1 VSGRRGINAHSVFRL
16 RRRRGLL
23 EGVSSSPAPRLIVF
37 SGAGL
42 SAESGLATFRGAS
55 GLWEG
60 VSIRTVCD
68 ISTWEDNFDAMHDF
82 YDARRVSG
90 AKAEPNRAHRTIAEW
105 EKTWPERVIILTQ
118 NIDRLLESAGCT
130 GVIKLHGDIKLLRCF
145 ACDHQWEIDGSR
157 YDRRGC
163 PKCASDRVKP
173 GVVFFG
179 EAAPRYTD
187 LHVVVSSLRAAD
199 TVVVVGTS
207 GTVLPADQLFG
218 ASRAYSILVNLEPGR
233 QMNERLFNERHY
245 GPATEE
251 LPKLTPL
258 LRERMG

>member
-1 VSGRRGINAHSVFRL
+1 MPPHL
-16 RRRRGLL
+16 
-23 EGVSSSPAPRLIVF
+23 PRLIIF

-68 ISTWEDNFDAMHDF
+68 ISTWEENFDAMHDF

-90 AKAEPNRAHRTIAEW
+90 AKAAPNLAHRTIAEW
-105 EKTWPERVIILTQ
+105 TKMWPGRVVVLTQ

-130 GVIKLHGDIKLLRCF
+130 DVIKLHGDIRLLRCF
-145 ACDHQWEIDGSR
+145 DCGRHWELEGDR
-157 YDRRGC
+157 YDRKGC
-163 PKCASDRVKP
+163 PECASARVKP

-179 EAAPRYTD
+179 EAAPRYAD
-187 LHVVVSSLRAAD
+187 LQEVVAGLRAVD
-199 TVVVVGTS
+199 TAIVVGTS

-218 ASRAYSILVNLEPGR
+218 NSRAHSILVNLEPSR
-233 QMNERLFNERHY
+233 QMNERLFTERHY
-245 GPATEE
+245 GPATRE
-251 LPKLTPL
+251 LPQLTPL
-258 LRERMG
+258 LRQRMG

>member
-1 VSGRRGINAHSVFRL
+1 MP
-16 RRRRGLL
+16 
-23 EGVSSSPAPRLIVF
+23 SSSPPRLIVF

-68 ISTWEDNFDAMHDF
+68 ISTWEDNFDAMHEF

-90 AKAEPNRAHRTIAEW
+90 AKAEPNLAHRTIAEW
-105 EKTWPERVIILTQ
+105 EKAWPGRVVILTQ

-130 GVIKLHGDIKLLRCF
+130 NVIKLHGDARILRCF
-145 ACDHQWEIDGSR
+145 DCGHDWELDGPR
-157 YDRRGC
+157 YDRKGC
-163 PKCASDRVKP
+163 PKCASGRVKP

-187 LHVVVSSLRAAD
+187 LHEVVTGLRAID
-199 TVVVVGTS
+199 TAVVVGTS

-218 ASRAYSILVNLEPGR
+218 NSRAHSILVNLEPSH
-233 QMNERLFNERHY
+233 QMNERLFSERHY
-245 GPATEE
+245 GPATQE
-251 LPKLTPL
+251 LPLLTPL

>member
-1 VSGRRGINAHSVFRL
+1 MP
-16 RRRRGLL
+16 
-23 EGVSSSPAPRLIVF
+23 SPDTPRLIVF

-68 ISTWEDNFDAMHDF
+68 ITTWEDNFDAMHDF
-82 YDARRVSG
+82 YEARRVSG
-90 AKAEPNRAHRTIAEW
+90 AKAEPNLAHRTIAEW
-105 EKTWPERVIILTQ
+105 EKAWPGRVVILTQ

-130 GVIKLHGDIKLLRCF
+130 NVIKLHGDARILRCF
-145 ACDHQWEIDGSR
+145 DCGHDWELDGPR
-157 YDRRGC
+157 YDRKGC
-163 PKCASDRVKP
+163 PKCASGRLKP

-179 EAAPRYTD
+179 EAAPRYTE
-187 LHVVVSSLRAAD
+187 LHEVVTGLRAID
-199 TVVVVGTS
+199 TAVVVGTS

-218 ASRAYSILVNLEPGR
+218 NSRAHSILVNLEPSH
-233 QMNERLFNERHY
+233 QMNERLFSERHY
-245 GPATEE
+245 GPATQE
-251 LPKLTPL
+251 LPLLTPL

>member
-1 VSGRRGINAHSVFRL
+1 MPSETL
-16 RRRRGLL
+16 
-23 EGVSSSPAPRLIVF
+23 PRLIIF

-68 ISTWEDNFDAMHDF
+68 ISTWQDNFEVMHDF
-82 YDARRVSG
+82 YDARR
-90 AKAEPNRAHRTIAEW
+90 ATCRTAQPNAAHRAIAEW
-105 EKTWPERVIILTQ
+105 QKTWPGRVVVLTQ

-130 GVIKLHGDIKLLRCF
+130 GVIKLHGDILILRCF
-145 ACDHQWEIDGSR
+145 ACGHDWELEVDR
-157 YDRRGC
+157 YNRAGC
-163 PKCASDRVKP
+163 PKCKKLNGVKP

-187 LHVVVSSLRAAD
+187 LHNVVSDLRAID
-199 TVVVVGTS
+199 TAVVVGTS
-207 GTVLPADQLFG
+207 GAVLPADEMFG
-218 ASRAYSILVNLEPGR
+218 RSAAYSILVNLEPGT
-233 QMNERLFNERHY
+233 QMNERLFRERRY
-245 GPATEE
+245 GPATQE
-251 LPKLTPL
+251 LPRLAPL

>member
-1 VSGRRGINAHSVFRL
+1 MP
-16 RRRRGLL
+16 
-23 EGVSSSPAPRLIVF
+23 SSPPRLIVF

-68 ISTWEDNFDAMHDF
+68 ISTWEENFDAVHDF

-90 AKAEPNRAHRTIAEW
+90 AKAEPNLAHRTIAEW
-105 EKTWPERVIILTQ
+105 QKTWPDRVIILTQ
-118 NIDRLLESAGCT
+118 NIDRLLEGAGCT
-130 GVIKLHGDIKLLRCF
+130 DIIKLHGDIRILRCL
-145 ACDHQWEIDGSR
+145 ACGHDWELTGDR
-157 YDRRGC
+157 YDRKGC
-163 PKCASDRVKP
+163 PECARMDLVKP

-179 EAAPRYTD
+179 EAAPRYDD
-187 LHVVVSSLRAAD
+187 LHALVASLRFVD

-207 GTVLPADQLFG
+207 GTVLPADHLFG
-218 ASRAYSILVNLEPGR
+218 GSRAYSVLVNLEPSQ
-233 QMNERLFNERHY
+233 QMNERLFTERHY
-245 GPATEE
+245 GPATQE

-258 LRERMG
+258 LRERMDATSSPARDT